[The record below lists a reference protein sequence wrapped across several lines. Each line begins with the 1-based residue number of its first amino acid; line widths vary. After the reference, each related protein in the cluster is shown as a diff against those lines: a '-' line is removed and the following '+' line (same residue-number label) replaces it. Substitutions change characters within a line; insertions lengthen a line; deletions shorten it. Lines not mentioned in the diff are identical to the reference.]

1 MKTAIAIGLLACAA
15 ISGAHAAGFDCSK
28 ASTNIERRICA
39 NPKLDA
45 LDTELNSLYKELRSK
60 AAVYPSI
67 KESQVQWIRNER
79 NVAGS
84 EEALIRAYEYRIMDL
99 KNFQAEQ
106 KAREEVAKIEAT
118 KPAVKP
124 EVKRVEQP
132 KVDPEVMKEI
142 KSAASMIATTLL
154 CEKSGYMYET
164 KEFRDQTLERT
175 KTKLGSKYDSELM
188 KTTYKKELEKTN
200 LVAAVSPG
208 DFMQFCAFIES
219 SRNAIEADNET
230 DDMDF

>member
-1 MKTAIAIGLLACAA
+1 MKNAIALGLLACSLF
-15 ISGAHAAGFDCSK
+15 SGAHAAGFDCSK

-39 NPKLDA
+39 SPKLDT
-45 LDTELNSLYKELRSK
+45 LDTELNALYKEVS
-60 AAVYPSI
+60 AYPRV
-67 KESQVQWIRNER
+67 KEGQREWIRNER

-84 EEALIRAYEYRIMDL
+84 EEALVRAYEYRIMDL
-99 KNFQAEQ
+99 QNFKAEQ
-106 KAREEVAKIEAT
+106 KAREEVAKIEAA
-118 KPAVKP
+118 KPVVKP
-124 EVKRVEQP
+124 EVKKVEQP
-132 KVDPEVMKEI
+132 KVDPEVLKEI
-142 KSAASMIATTLL
+142 RSSATMIATTLL

-188 KTTYKKELEKTN
+188 KTTYKKELEKIN
-200 LVAAVSPG
+200 LVATVSPG

-219 SRNAIEADNET
+219 GRNAIEAEQET